1 MEKPNVGD
9 KIYLEFNISWAGK
22 SDEYTVKSVGRKNLE
37 VDSVRIDNKCSINWV
52 DGVISLPSYGV
63 VGYVYHDKREF
74 EKDELMKK
82 IKNSLYRNSRLF
94 ENLSFDQLLEV
105 CAILKVDCLSEFPE
119 LKNFQAE

>member
-9 KIYLEFNISWAGK
+9 KIYIKFNISWAGK

-37 VDSVRIDNKCSINWV
+37 VDSVLIDNRCRINWV

-63 VGYVYHDKREF
+63 VVYVYHDKREF
-74 EKDELMKK
+74 EKDELTNK

>member
-9 KIYLEFNISWAGK
+9 RIYINFNISWAGK

-37 VDSVRIDNKCSINWV
+37 VDSVLINNRCRINWA

-63 VGYVYHDKREF
+63 VGYVYTNKREY
-74 EKDELMKK
+74 EKEKLMEK

>member
-9 KIYLEFNISWAGK
+9 RIYINFNISWAGK

-37 VDSVRIDNKCSINWV
+37 VDSVLINNRCRINWV

-63 VGYVYHDKREF
+63 VGYVYTNKREH
-74 EKDELMKK
+74 EKEELMAK

>member
-9 KIYLEFNISWAGK
+9 KIYLEFNLRWVGK

-37 VDSVRIDNKCSINWV
+37 VDSFRIDNRCRINWV
-52 DGVISLPSYGV
+52 EDVISLPSYGV
-63 VGYVYHDKREF
+63 VGYVYTNKREH
-74 EKDELMKK
+74 EKEELMAK
-82 IKNSLYRNSRLF
+82 IKKYLYRNSNLF
-94 ENLSFDQLLEV
+94 EKLSFEQLLEV

>member
-9 KIYLEFNISWAGK
+9 RIYINFNISWAGK
-22 SDEYTVKSVGRKNLE
+22 SGEYTVKSVGRKNLE
-37 VDSVRIDNKCSINWV
+37 VVSVQIDNRCRINWV
-52 DGVISLPSYGV
+52 DGVINLPSYGV

-74 EKDELMKK
+74 EKDELMAK